1 MLAAGEGV
9 RMRPL
14 THRAPKQLQMLHGKP
29 LIEYIFERVP
39 DEISEFVIVIGYKG
53 DMIKDYCKNRFL
65 GRPVTYFVQPEKTG
79 TYRALELMRGTL
91 KEGERFL
98 ALYGDD
104 LHGARGMRELLR
116 YGRAILVHEVANPR
130 AYGVIEVDD
139 DMMVTDIVEKPDEPK
154 SNLISSGVL
163 LLDTNVF
170 KYPPTLHRGGEYFL
184 PDAIQKMLPEYPITA
199 VRSSFWFP
207 ITTPEDLA
215 RANEFLAEP
224 CNREKLS

>member
-14 THRAPKQLQMLHGKP
+14 TNRAPKQLQMLHGKP

-39 DEISEFVIVIGYKG
+39 KEIDEFVIVIGYKG
-53 DMIKDYCKNRFL
+53 DMIKDYCKDRFL
-65 GRPVTYFVQPEKTG
+65 GRPVTYLEQPVKTG
-79 TYRALELMRGTL
+79 TYRALELARSLL

-98 ALYGDD
+98 TLYGDD

-116 YGRAILVHEVANPR
+116 HDRAILVHEVENPR
-130 AYGVIEVDD
+130 AYGVIEVDGN
-139 DMMVTDIVEKPDEPK
+139 MMITNIVEKPENPN

-170 KYPPTLHRGGEYFL
+170 KYPPASHRGGEYFL
-184 PDAIQKMLPEYPITA
+184 PDAIAEMLRAYPIAA

-215 RANEFLAEP
+215 RADEFLAEP
-224 CNREKLS
+224 GNIEKLS